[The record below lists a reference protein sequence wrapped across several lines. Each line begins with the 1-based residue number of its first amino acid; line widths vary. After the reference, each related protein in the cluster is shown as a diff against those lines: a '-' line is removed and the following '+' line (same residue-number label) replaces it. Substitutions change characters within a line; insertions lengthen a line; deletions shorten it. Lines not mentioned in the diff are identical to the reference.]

1 MDIDIQYATYF
12 IEAVCLTVLLGF
24 VFIPLLKKLKA
35 RQSIREEGPKS
46 HRAKSGTP
54 TMGGIFMLLSS
65 VLLLLFNQLIDASV
79 LWLLFL
85 TLGHGLLG
93 FLDDFI
99 KAEKK
104 RNLGLTAKQKFLGQI
119 ILAVLFCWG
128 MVNTLH
134 LPYSVAIPFTQ
145 IDIGIGWLYYP
156 FVILV
161 IVGASNAV
169 NLTDGLDG
177 LAAGCSVICFLAYA
191 GYCHLIGYN
200 DLGLFIVILAG
211 ACAGFLFFNYHPA
224 KIFMGDTGSL
234 ALGGAIAG
242 ISVMTRTEFLL
253 VFIGFIFVMEALSV
267 IIQVASFKMTGK
279 RVFKMSPLHH
289 HFELSGWSEVHVVW
303 AFWLVEGIV
312 ACVSL
317 FSAVSVLNS

>member
-1 MDIDIQYATYF
+1 MESNYLIYLV
-12 IEAVCLTVLLGF
+12 ESAVLTVILGF
-24 VFIPLLKKLKA
+24 FAIPLLKKLKA

-46 HRAKSGTP
+46 HRIKSGTP
-54 TMGGIFMLLSS
+54 TMGGLFMLLSA
-65 VLLLLFNQLIDASV
+65 VLVVIFNKMIDPSV

-104 RNLGLTAKQKFLGQI
+104 RNLGLTAKQKMLGQI

-128 MVNTLH
+128 VVDTLH
-134 LPYSVAIPFTQ
+134 LPYSIAIPFTHT
-145 IDIGIGWLYYP
+145 DISIGLLYYP
-156 FVILV
+156 FVVLV

-177 LAAGCSVICFLAYA
+177 LASGCCVIAFSAYA
-191 GYCHLIGYN
+191 MFCYMTGFN
-200 DLGLFIVILAG
+200 DLGYFIIILAG
-211 ACAGFLFFNYHPA
+211 SCIGFLFFNYHPA

-242 ISVMTRTEFLL
+242 ISVMTRTELLLIFLGL
-253 VFIGFIFVMEALSV
+253 IFVLEALSV
-267 IIQVASFKMTGK
+267 IIQVASFQLTGK

-303 AFWLVEGIV
+303 AFWIFEGIA

-317 FSAVSVLNS
+317 LLAIRAL

>member
-1 MDIDIQYATYF
+1 MESNYLIYLA
-12 IEAVCLTVLLGF
+12 ESAVLTLILGF
-24 VFIPLLKKLKA
+24 FAIPLLKKLKA

-46 HRAKSGTP
+46 HRIKSGTP
-54 TMGGIFMLLSS
+54 TMGGLFMLLSA
-65 VLLLLFNQLIDASV
+65 VLVVIFNKMIDPSV

-104 RNLGLTAKQKFLGQI
+104 RNLGLTAKQKMLGQI

-128 MVNTLH
+128 VVDTLH
-134 LPYSVAIPFTQ
+134 LPYSIAIPFTHM
-145 IDIGIGWLYYP
+145 DISIGLLYYP
-156 FVILV
+156 FVVLV

-177 LAAGCSVICFLAYA
+177 LASGCCVIAFSAYA
-191 GYCHLIGYN
+191 MFCYMTGFN
-200 DLGLFIVILAG
+200 DLGYFIIILAG
-211 ACAGFLFFNYHPA
+211 SCIGFLFFNYHPA

-242 ISVMTRTEFLL
+242 ISVMTRTELLLIFLGL
-253 VFIGFIFVMEALSV
+253 IFVLEALSV
-267 IIQVASFKMTGK
+267 IIQVASFQLTGK

-303 AFWLVEGIV
+303 AFWIFEGIA

-317 FSAVSVLNS
+317 LLAIRAL

>member
-1 MDIDIQYATYF
+1 MESNYLIYLA
-12 IEAVCLTVLLGF
+12 ESAVLTVILGF
-24 VFIPLLKKLKA
+24 FAIPLLKKLKA

-46 HRAKSGTP
+46 HRIKSGTP
-54 TMGGIFMLLSS
+54 TMGGLFMLLSA
-65 VLLLLFNQLIDASV
+65 VLVVIFNKMIDPSV

-104 RNLGLTAKQKFLGQI
+104 RNLGLTAKQKMLGQI

-128 MVNTLH
+128 VVDTLH
-134 LPYSVAIPFTQ
+134 LPYSIAIPFTHM
-145 IDIGIGWLYYP
+145 DISIGLLYYP
-156 FVILV
+156 FVVLV

-177 LAAGCSVICFLAYA
+177 LASGCCVIAFSAYA
-191 GYCHLIGYN
+191 MFCYMTGFN
-200 DLGLFIVILAG
+200 DLGYFIIILAG
-211 ACAGFLFFNYHPA
+211 SCTGFLFFNYHPA

-242 ISVMTRTEFLL
+242 ISVMTRTELLLIFLGL
-253 VFIGFIFVMEALSV
+253 IFVLEALSV
-267 IIQVASFKMTGK
+267 IIQVASFQLTGK

-303 AFWLVEGIV
+303 AFWIFEGIA

-317 FSAVSVLNS
+317 LLAIRAL

>member
-1 MDIDIQYATYF
+1 MESNYLIYLA
-12 IEAVCLTVLLGF
+12 ESAVLTVILGF
-24 VFIPLLKKLKA
+24 FAIPLLKKLKA

-46 HRAKSGTP
+46 HRIKSGTP
-54 TMGGIFMLLSS
+54 TMGGLFMLLSA
-65 VLLLLFNQLIDASV
+65 VLVVIFNKMIDPSV

-104 RNLGLTAKQKFLGQI
+104 RNLGLTAKQKMLGQI

-128 MVNTLH
+128 VVDTLH
-134 LPYSVAIPFTQ
+134 LPYSIAIPFTHM
-145 IDIGIGWLYYP
+145 DISIGLLYYP
-156 FVILV
+156 FVVLV

-177 LAAGCSVICFLAYA
+177 LASGCCVIAFSAYA
-191 GYCHLIGYN
+191 MFCYMTGFN
-200 DLGLFIVILAG
+200 DLGYFIIILAG
-211 ACAGFLFFNYHPA
+211 SCIGFLFFNYHPA

-242 ISVMTRTEFLL
+242 ISVMTRTELLLIFLGL
-253 VFIGFIFVMEALSV
+253 IFVLEALSV
-267 IIQVASFKMTGK
+267 IIQVASFQLTGK

-289 HFELSGWSEVHVVW
+289 HFELSGWNEVHVVW
-303 AFWLVEGIV
+303 AFWIFEGIA

-317 FSAVSVLNS
+317 LLAIRAL

>member
-1 MDIDIQYATYF
+1 MESNYLIYLA
-12 IEAVCLTVLLGF
+12 ESAVLTVILGF
-24 VFIPLLKKLKA
+24 FAIPLLKKLKA

-46 HRAKSGTP
+46 HRIKSGTP
-54 TMGGIFMLLSS
+54 TMGGLFMLLSA
-65 VLLLLFNQLIDASV
+65 VLVVIFNKMIDPSV

-104 RNLGLTAKQKFLGQI
+104 RNLGLTAKQKMLGQI

-128 MVNTLH
+128 VVDALH
-134 LPYSVAIPFTQ
+134 LPYSIAIPFTHT
-145 IDIGIGWLYYP
+145 DISIGLLYYP
-156 FVILV
+156 FVVLV

-177 LAAGCSVICFLAYA
+177 LASGCCVIAFSAYA
-191 GYCHLIGYN
+191 MFCYMTGFN
-200 DLGLFIVILAG
+200 DLGYFIIILAG
-211 ACAGFLFFNYHPA
+211 SCIGFLFFNYHPA

-242 ISVMTRTEFLL
+242 ISVMTRTELLLIFLGL
-253 VFIGFIFVMEALSV
+253 IFVLEALSV
-267 IIQVASFKMTGK
+267 IIQVASFQLTGK

-303 AFWLVEGIV
+303 AFWIFEGIA

-317 FSAVSVLNS
+317 LLAIRAL

>member
-1 MDIDIQYATYF
+1 MESNYLIYLA
-12 IEAVCLTVLLGF
+12 ESAVLTVILGF
-24 VFIPLLKKLKA
+24 FAIPLLKKLKA

-46 HRAKSGTP
+46 HRIKSGTP
-54 TMGGIFMLLSS
+54 TMGGLFMLLSA
-65 VLLLLFNQLIDASV
+65 VLVVIFNKMIDPSV

-104 RNLGLTAKQKFLGQI
+104 RNLGLTAKQKMLGQI

-128 MVNTLH
+128 VVDTLH
-134 LPYSVAIPFTQ
+134 LPYSIAIPFTHT
-145 IDIGIGWLYYP
+145 DISIGLLYYP
-156 FVILV
+156 FVVLV

-177 LAAGCSVICFLAYA
+177 LASGCCVIAFSAYA
-191 GYCHLIGYN
+191 MFCYMTGFN
-200 DLGLFIVILAG
+200 DLGYFIIILAG
-211 ACAGFLFFNYHPA
+211 SCIGFLFFNYHPA

-242 ISVMTRTEFLL
+242 ISVMTRTELLLIFLGL
-253 VFIGFIFVMEALSV
+253 IFVLEALSV
-267 IIQVASFKMTGK
+267 IIQVASFQLIGK

-303 AFWLVEGIV
+303 AFWIFEGIA

-317 FSAVSVLNS
+317 LLAIRAL

>member
-1 MDIDIQYATYF
+1 MECNYLLYLIETAVAT
-12 IEAVCLTVLLGF
+12 IALGMIG
-24 VFIPLLKKLKA
+24 IPILRKHKA

-46 HRAKSGTP
+46 HQVKAGTP
-54 TMGGIFMLLSS
+54 TMGGIFMLLAVALV
-65 VLLLLFNQLIDASV
+65 VLGNGLLDASV

-85 TLGHGLLG
+85 MIGHGFLG

-104 RNLGLTAKQKFLGQI
+104 RNLGLTAKQKLLGQL
-119 ILAVLFCWG
+119 ILAALFCYG
-128 MVNTLH
+128 CTEVLQLPLAISIPFVNTEW
-134 LPYSVAIPFTQ
+134 F
-145 IDIGIGWLYYP
+145 IGWMYIP

-177 LAAGCSVICFLAYA
+177 LASGCCIIAFIAYAVFCYLHGIHDMGAFITICAGCCI
-191 GYCHLIGYN
+191 
-200 DLGLFIVILAG
+200 
-211 ACAGFLFFNYHPA
+211 GFLFFNYHPA

-234 ALGGAIAG
+234 ALGGALAG
-242 ISVMTRTEFLL
+242 MAVMTRTELLL
-253 VFIGFIFVMEALSV
+253 VILGMVFVLEALSV
-267 IIQVASFKMTGK
+267 IIQVASFKMFGK

-303 AFWLVEGIV
+303 LFWGFECVMAGV
-312 ACVSL
+312 ALL
-317 FSAVSVLNS
+317 FSIPA

>member
-1 MDIDIQYATYF
+1 MESNYLIYLA
-12 IEAVCLTVLLGF
+12 ESAVLTVILGF
-24 VFIPLLKKLKA
+24 FAIPLLKKLKA

-46 HRAKSGTP
+46 HRIKSGTP
-54 TMGGIFMLLSS
+54 TMGGLFMLLSA
-65 VLLLLFNQLIDASV
+65 VLVVIFNKMIDPSV

-104 RNLGLTAKQKFLGQI
+104 RNLGLTAKQKMLGQI

-128 MVNTLH
+128 VVDTLH
-134 LPYSVAIPFTQ
+134 LPYSIAIPFTHM
-145 IDIGIGWLYYP
+145 DISIGLLYYP
-156 FVILV
+156 FVVLV

-177 LAAGCSVICFLAYA
+177 LASGCCVIAFSAYA
-191 GYCHLIGYN
+191 MFCYMTGFN
-200 DLGLFIVILAG
+200 DLGYFIIILAG
-211 ACAGFLFFNYHPA
+211 SCIGFLFFNYHPA

-242 ISVMTRTEFLL
+242 ISVMTRTELLLIFLGL
-253 VFIGFIFVMEALSV
+253 IFVLEALSV
-267 IIQVASFKMTGK
+267 IIQVASFQLTGK

-303 AFWLVEGIV
+303 AFWIFEGIV

-317 FSAVSVLNS
+317 LLAIRAL

>member
-1 MDIDIQYATYF
+1 MESNYLIYLA
-12 IEAVCLTVLLGF
+12 ESAALTVILGF
-24 VFIPLLKKLKA
+24 FAIPLLKKLKA

-46 HRAKSGTP
+46 HRVKNGTP
-54 TMGGIFMLLSS
+54 TMGGLFMLLAA
-65 VLLLLFNQLIDASV
+65 VLVVIFNKMIDPSV

-85 TLGHGLLG
+85 TLGHGVLG

-104 RNLGLTAKQKFLGQI
+104 RNLGLTAKQKMLGQI

-128 MVNTLH
+128 VIDTLH
-134 LPYSVAIPFTQ
+134 LPYSIAIPFTNM
-145 IDIGIGWLYYP
+145 DISIGLLYYP
-156 FVILV
+156 FVVLV

-169 NLTDGLDG
+169 NLTDGL
-177 LAAGCSVICFLAYA
+177 ASGCCVIAFSAYA
-191 GYCHLIGYN
+191 LYCYMTGFN
-200 DLGLFIVILAG
+200 DLGYFIIILAG
-211 ACAGFLFFNYHPA
+211 ACIGFLFFNYHPA

-242 ISVMTRTEFLL
+242 ISVMTRTELLLIFL
-253 VFIGFIFVMEALSV
+253 GMIFVLEALSV
-267 IIQVASFKMTGK
+267 IIQVASFQLTGK

-289 HFELSGWSEVHVVW
+289 HFELCGWSEVHVVW
-303 AFWLVEGIV
+303 AFWIFEGIA

-317 FSAVSVLNS
+317 LLAIRAL

>member
-1 MDIDIQYATYF
+1 MESNYLIYLA
-12 IEAVCLTVLLGF
+12 ESAVLTVILGF
-24 VFIPLLKKLKA
+24 FAIPLLKKLKA

-46 HRAKSGTP
+46 HRIKSGTP
-54 TMGGIFMLLSS
+54 TMGGLFMLLSV
-65 VLLLLFNQLIDASV
+65 VLVVIFNKMIDPSV

-104 RNLGLTAKQKFLGQI
+104 RNLGLTAKQKMLGQI

-128 MVNTLH
+128 VVDTLH
-134 LPYSVAIPFTQ
+134 LPYSIAIPFTHT
-145 IDIGIGWLYYP
+145 DISIGLLYYP
-156 FVILV
+156 FVVLV

-177 LAAGCSVICFLAYA
+177 LASGCCVIAFSAYA
-191 GYCHLIGYN
+191 MFCYMTGFN
-200 DLGLFIVILAG
+200 DLGYFIIILAG
-211 ACAGFLFFNYHPA
+211 SCIGFLFFNYHPA

-242 ISVMTRTEFLL
+242 ISVMTRTELLLIFLGL
-253 VFIGFIFVMEALSV
+253 IFVLEALSV
-267 IIQVASFKMTGK
+267 IIQVASFQLTGK

-303 AFWLVEGIV
+303 AFWIFEGIA

-317 FSAVSVLNS
+317 LLAIRAL

>member
-1 MDIDIQYATYF
+1 MEQNYLIYLL
-12 IEAVCLTVLLGF
+12 EAVVTTIVLGTIA
-24 VFIPLLKKLKA
+24 IPLLKKLKA
-35 RQSIREEGPKS
+35 RQSVREEGPKS
-46 HRAKSGTP
+46 HRSKNGTP
-54 TMGGIFMLLSS
+54 TMGGIFMILSA
-65 VLLLLFNQLIDASV
+65 VLVLLFNKILDPAA

-85 TLGHGLLG
+85 TLGHGILG

-104 RNLGLTAKQKFLGQI
+104 RNLGLTAKQKMLGQI

-128 MVNTLH
+128 VVDTLH
-134 LPYSVAIPFTQ
+134 LPFSIAIPFTN
-145 IDIGIGWLYYP
+145 IDIYIGAFYYI

-177 LAAGCSVICFLAYA
+177 LASGCCVIAFSAYA
-191 GYCHLIGYN
+191 VYCYLSGNN
-200 DLGLFIVILAG
+200 DLGYFIIILAG
-211 ACAGFLFFNYHPA
+211 TCIGFLFFNYHPA

-242 ISVMTRTEFLL
+242 ISVMTRTELL
-253 VFIGFIFVMEALSV
+253 LIFIGFIFVIEALSV
-267 IIQVASFKMTGK
+267 IIQVASFQLTGK

-289 HFELSGWSEVHVVW
+289 HFELSGWIEVHVVW
-303 AFWLVEGIV
+303 AFWLVEGIA
-312 ACVSL
+312 ACSSL
-317 FSAVSVLNS
+317 ILSIASNAV

>member
-1 MDIDIQYATYF
+1 MEQNYLIYLL
-12 IEAVCLTVLLGF
+12 EAVVTTIVLGTIA
-24 VFIPLLKKLKA
+24 IPLLKKLKA
-35 RQSIREEGPKS
+35 RQSVREEGPKS
-46 HRAKSGTP
+46 HRSKNGTP
-54 TMGGIFMLLSS
+54 TMGGIFMILSA
-65 VLLLLFNQLIDASV
+65 VLVLLFNKILDPAA

-85 TLGHGLLG
+85 TLGHGILG

-104 RNLGLTAKQKFLGQI
+104 RNLGLTAKQKMLGQI

-128 MVNTLH
+128 VVDTLH
-134 LPYSVAIPFTQ
+134 LPFSIAIPFTN
-145 IDIGIGWLYYP
+145 IDIYIGAFYYI

-177 LAAGCSVICFLAYA
+177 LASGCCVIAFSAYA
-191 GYCHLIGYN
+191 VYCYLSGNN
-200 DLGLFIVILAG
+200 DLGYFIIILAG
-211 ACAGFLFFNYHPA
+211 TCIGFLFFNYHPA

-242 ISVMTRTEFLL
+242 ISVMTRTELL
-253 VFIGFIFVMEALSV
+253 LIFIGFIFVIEALSV
-267 IIQVASFKMTGK
+267 IIQVASFQLTGK

-289 HFELSGWSEVHVVW
+289 HFELSGWS
-303 AFWLVEGIV
+303 
-312 ACVSL
+312 
-317 FSAVSVLNS
+317 